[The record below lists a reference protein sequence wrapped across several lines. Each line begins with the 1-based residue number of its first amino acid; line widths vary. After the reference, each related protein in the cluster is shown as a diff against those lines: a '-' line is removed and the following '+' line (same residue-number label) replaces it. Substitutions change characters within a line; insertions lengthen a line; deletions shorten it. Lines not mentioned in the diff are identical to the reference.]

1 MSEKASETIWGHE
14 RDLMKLDE
22 FNKEKRKYFKYEKV
36 NHIRRFC
43 RSKES
48 LSKKKKDTLVAF
60 EKSENKNVLKKKRS
74 QDEKL

>member
-1 MSEKASETIWGHE
+1 
-14 RDLMKLDE
+14 MKLDE
-22 FNKEKRKYFKYEKV
+22 FNKEKRKYVKCNKV

-48 LSKKKKDTLVAF
+48 LSKEKKDTLAIF
-60 EKSENKNVLKKKRS
+60 KKSENENVLERKRS